1 MPDSIPDAYY
11 YIDTRFIDN
20 DLGGMDFLKEHVN
33 SYISTLK
40 CMKTMANSCVDHN
53 ELENLTS
60 CLSKLKSSVVDLN
73 IPTLIKVI
81 DKLILSAANDKP
93 KEIINENLSDFLLVC
108 ELVVEDLENFKQNK
122 GILE

>member
-20 DLGGMDFLKEHVN
+20 DLGGMDFLKEQVN

-40 CMKTMANSCVDHN
+40 CMKLMVTSCVDHN
-53 ELENLTS
+53 ELENLTF

-73 IPTLIKVI
+73 IPALIQVI
-81 DKLILSAANDKP
+81 DKLISGAENDKP
-93 KEIINENLSDFLLVC
+93 KEILTEYLRDFLLVC
-108 ELVVEDLENFKQNK
+108 ELVEEDLENFKQNK